1 LELIPGARPELGQV
15 AEGGGGVV
23 VSLATRPA
31 LAVRVAG
38 LGRSDL
44 LDDRVWSLLGDG
56 VEEARPVEQAAAGD
70 GAGQGVLSGGRIG
83 AGDPEAVG
91 MVAVAALLGDQLSE
105 AAVMVGGPTGS
116 PVSGPAGG

>member
-1 LELIPGARPELGQV
+1 V

-44 LDDRVWSLLGDG
+44 LDDRVWFLLGQD
-56 VEEARPVEQAAAGD
+56 VQEARPVEQA
-70 GAGQGVLSGGRIG
+70 
-83 AGDPEAVG
+83 EAV
-91 MVAVAALLGDQLSE
+91 D
-105 AAVMVGGPTGS
+105 
-116 PVSGPAGG
+116 